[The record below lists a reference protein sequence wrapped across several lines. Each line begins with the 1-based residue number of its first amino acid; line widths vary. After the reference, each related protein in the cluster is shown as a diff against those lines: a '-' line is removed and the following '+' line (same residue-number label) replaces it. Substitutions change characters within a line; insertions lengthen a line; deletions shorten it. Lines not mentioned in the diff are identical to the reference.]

1 MLIDQNG
8 TSLGIMETK
17 KAQDKAY
24 EAELD
29 LVCVAPQANPPVCKI
44 LNYSKFRYEKEKK
57 EKEATKN
64 QKTVDIK
71 EIQLSP
77 TIAQHDFDTKLT
89 QGRKFLMHG
98 DKVKVTL
105 FIKRRYITL
114 QDKAMEIVQDYV
126 SKCADISQSGKKPD
140 FDGKVISVVISPL
153 TKAQLEKKAKAAKS
167 SEEANEA
174 STESPD
180 NQNKGE

>member
-57 EKEATKN
+57 EKEASKN

-77 TIAQHDFDTKLT
+77 CI
-89 QGRKFLMHG
+89 RNFL
-98 DKVKVTL
+98 
-105 FIKRRYITL
+105 
-114 QDKAMEIVQDYV
+114 
-126 SKCADISQSGKKPD
+126 P
-140 FDGKVISVVISPL
+140 
-153 TKAQLEKKAKAAKS
+153 
-167 SEEANEA
+167 
-174 STESPD
+174 
-180 NQNKGE
+180 